1 MKGRVTIKDKI
12 LNLLRKGTPMLS
24 LDMAHVLKVDKGA
37 ASQAAKELH
46 DAKLIHIA
54 EWRMNAKNGGNKVYG
69 YGAGEDA
76 VKPEPKFERKSKKQE
91 VYVPK
96 VFVPRLDEAAAW
108 MRNPI

>member
-1 MKGRVTIKDKI
+1 VPRRITIKDKI
-12 LNLLRKGTPMLS
+12 MELLRKGTPMLS
-24 LDMAHVLKVDKGA
+24 LDIAHVLKIDKGA

-46 DAKLIHIA
+46 VAKLLHIA
-54 EWRMNAKNGGNKVYG
+54 EWRSNVKNGGNKLYAYG
-69 YGAGEDA
+69 KGEDA

-96 VFVPRLDEAAAW
+96 VFAPRPDEAAAW